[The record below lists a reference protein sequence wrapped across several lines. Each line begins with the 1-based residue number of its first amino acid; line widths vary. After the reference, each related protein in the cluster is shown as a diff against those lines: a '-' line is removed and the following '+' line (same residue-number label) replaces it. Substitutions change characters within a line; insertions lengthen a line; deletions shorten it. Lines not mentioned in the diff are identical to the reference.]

1 MENKEEPLRLHRQWR
16 GKLETVP
23 KMRIATRE
31 DLALATAAPFWA
43 WATSGRSPP
52 CPSWRASARC
62 SRRSEG

>member
-31 DLALATAAPFWA
+31 DLALAYTPA
-43 WATSGRSPP
+43 WPSPAGRSRTIRMRPTP
-52 CPSWRASARC
+52 TR
-62 SRRSEG
+62 